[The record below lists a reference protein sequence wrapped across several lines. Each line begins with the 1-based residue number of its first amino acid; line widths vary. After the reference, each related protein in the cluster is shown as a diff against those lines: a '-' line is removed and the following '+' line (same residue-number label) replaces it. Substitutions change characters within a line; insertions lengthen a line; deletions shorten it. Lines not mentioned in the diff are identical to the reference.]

1 MGQSVDWSS
10 LDLRVILAGL
20 DCGDCEGSADLDLI
34 LGMTLLV
41 ITNYLK
47 YTQLDRFKSLK

>member
-1 MGQSVDWSS
+1 MALV
-10 LDLRVILAGL
+10 LRVILAGL

-34 LGMTLLV
+34 LSMTLLV